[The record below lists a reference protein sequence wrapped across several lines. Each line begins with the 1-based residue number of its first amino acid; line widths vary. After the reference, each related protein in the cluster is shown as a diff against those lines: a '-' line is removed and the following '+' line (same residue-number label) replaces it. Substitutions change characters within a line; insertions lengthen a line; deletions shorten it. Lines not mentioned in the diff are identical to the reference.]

1 MGMERTEVVSAD
13 LDKWGVAFRTLGKV
27 ILYFLWNMILTFIV
41 TLPAFG
47 VLYLIGVP
55 QEFYVTAFVG
65 YVVFNFSVT
74 LKKLW
79 EIKKAVEES
88 GAPVKMMFLVAFLVL
103 NVLFVVY
110 PVISWFV
117 TRWVSLEI
125 AVWMPFFLMWWE
137 VSVISGKNEVLKY
150 FTVTWLLVLVLKA
163 VDKVLRVSAKAEMR
177 TAMSPVAVMITILV
191 AFMRK

>member
-1 MGMERTEVVSAD
+1 MSMEQTKVVSKD
-13 LDKWGVAFRTLGKV
+13 LDNWGVAFGTLGKV
-27 ILYFLWNMILTFIV
+27 ILYFLWSTILTFIV
-41 TLPAFG
+41 TLPALG
-47 VLYLIGVP
+47 VLYLVGVP
-55 QEFYVTAFVG
+55 REFYVTAFVG

-79 EIKKAVEES
+79 EIKKAIEES
-88 GAPVKMMFLVAFLVL
+88 GASVRVLFLVAFLVL
-103 NVLFVVY
+103 NVIFVVY

-117 TRWVSLEI
+117 TRWVGLEI

-177 TAMSPVAVMITILV
+177 TAMSPVAVIITILV
-191 AFMRK
+191 AFIRK